1 MPPSLGPREHQEL
14 MALLGAWA
22 LSACS
27 REESERVDEHLG
39 GCGPCAD
46 EALRLRDAAT
56 LLEPPGALDLAPE
69 LRVAV
74 LDDCFARR
82 PARQPVPPWAA
93 PYDQEAARLDALL
106 RDMAE
111 EEWRTPVA
119 LRWFDG
125 DAWHGTP
132 TTVARVIGQLLS
144 LDGLLAAAVGLP
156 EPVNGPTAERA
167 AARLRAPDAGDWPLW
182 REQSRSLV
190 RAAAELGGV
199 AGERTVPREAL
210 GDAGR
215 FPGGAG
221 AEVALSDAFLDRAFT
236 CWVHAKDI
244 AHAVEY
250 PYDAPFG
257 AHLRLLV
264 DLTAR
269 RLPESIAG
277 RRRAGLA
284 TSSARLTS
292 VGAPVRTLHL
302 EVEGAGGG
310 HWYIPV
316 DSPAAGVS
324 AVEAHEV
331 PEGPEGDEAVAHVTL
346 EDEEFCQLAAG
357 RITPEEAAVGME
369 GDPALI
375 HDVLYAAAALSR
387 P

>member
-1 MPPSLGPREHQEL
+1 MSPSLSPREHQEL

-27 REESERVDEHLG
+27 REESERVEEHLG
-39 GCGPCAD
+39 GCGSCAD

-56 LLEPPGALDLAPE
+56 LLEPPGTLDLAPE

-82 PARQPVPPWAA
+82 PARRPLPPWAA

-106 RDMAE
+106 RDMVE
-111 EEWRTPVA
+111 EEWRTPVG

-125 DAWHGTP
+125 DAWHGGP
-132 TTVARVIGQLLS
+132 TTVAGVIGHLLAV
-144 LDGLLAAAVGLP
+144 DGLLAAAVGLP
-156 EPVNGPTAERA
+156 ERGTPPGAPPGAGPAGE
-167 AARLRAPDAGDWPLW
+167 RLRAPDVDDWPLW

-190 RAAAELGGV
+190 RAAAELGGA
-199 AGERTVPREAL
+199 AGERTVPRAAF
-210 GDAGR
+210 GDEGR
-215 FPGGAG
+215 FPGGEG

-236 CWVHAKDI
+236 CWVHARDI
-244 AHAVEY
+244 ADAVEY
-250 PYDAPFG
+250 PYDPPVG

-264 DLTAR
+264 DLAVR
-269 RLPESIAG
+269 RLPESIAA

-284 TSSARLTS
+284 MSSARLTS

-324 AVEAHEV
+324 AAEA
-331 PEGPEGDEAVAHVTL
+331 PEGDEAVAHVTL

-357 RITPEEAAVGME
+357 RITPEEAASGME
-369 GDPALI
+369 GDAALI